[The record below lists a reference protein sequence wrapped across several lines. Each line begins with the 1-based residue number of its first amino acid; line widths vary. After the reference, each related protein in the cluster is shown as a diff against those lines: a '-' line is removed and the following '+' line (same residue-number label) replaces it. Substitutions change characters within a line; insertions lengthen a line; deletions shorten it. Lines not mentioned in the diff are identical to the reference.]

1 MHECIETSKISLQ
14 NLQSV
19 HSMCWLCVLDVIFTL
34 YFDHLLRG
42 VQELFLDSRWR
53 DYPWESS
60 FQRLMGNSRGFPETA
75 LLPGNLLTRGSG
87 EVSVFLK
94 EILSDFLYYC
104 FIWYRVV
111 NLD

>member
-53 DYPWESS
+53 DYPWESC